1 MCQKMLNVSNKNL
14 KKLNKI
20 QTLFWDFDGVI
31 MDSNT
36 VRDRGFEEVLKDY
49 PQPEIDALMDF
60 HRRNG
65 GLSRYVK
72 FRYFFEDIRSESI
85 TKEEVNI
92 WADKFSKIM
101 MQLLINSDLLI
112 QETLNFIKA
121 NTEKYKM
128 HIVSG
133 SDQTEL
139 RKICESLDIAKYFN
153 SIHGSPTPKNDLVAD
168 LLQTH
173 SYDKSTCLLIGDSKN
188 DFEASKING
197 IQFMGYG
204 NEKIKADTD
213 YKLF

>member
-1 MCQKMLNVSNKNL
+1 VLNKNL

-31 MDSNT
+31 MNSNA
-36 VRDRGFEEVLKDY
+36 VRDRGFEEVLKEY

-72 FRYFFEDIRSESI
+72 FRHFFEDIRGERI
-85 TKEEVNI
+85 TEAEIKI
-92 WADKFSKIM
+92 WASRFSEIM
-101 MQLLINSDLLI
+101 MQTLIKPDLLI
-112 QETLNFIKA
+112 EETVDFIKA
-121 NTEKYKM
+121 NALKYTM

-139 RKICESLDIAKYFN
+139 RHICKSLDIAQYFL
-153 SIHGSPTPKNDLVAD
+153 SIHGSPTPKNNLVAD
-168 LLQTH
+168 LLEEK
-173 SYDKSTCLLIGDSKN
+173 SYNKSTCLLIGDSRN
-188 DFEASKING
+188 DFEAAQVNTIL
-197 IQFMGYG
+197 FMGYG
-204 NEKIKADTD
+204 NENIKTKTN

>member
-1 MCQKMLNVSNKNL
+1 VLNKNL

-31 MDSNT
+31 MNSNA
-36 VRDRGFEEVLKDY
+36 VRDRGFEEVLKEY
-49 PQPEIDALMDF
+49 PQLEVDALMDF

-72 FRYFFEDIRSESI
+72 FRHFFEDIRGERI
-85 TKEEVNI
+85 TEAEIKI
-92 WADKFSKIM
+92 WASRFSEIM
-101 MQLLINSDLLI
+101 MQTLIKPDLLI
-112 QETLNFIKA
+112 EETVDFIKA
-121 NTEKYKM
+121 NAQKYTM

-139 RKICESLDIAKYFN
+139 RHICKSLDIAKYFN
-153 SIHGSPTPKNDLVAD
+153 SIHGSPTPKNDLVAE

-188 DFEASKING
+188 DFEAAQVNG
-197 IQFMGYG
+197 IHFMGYG
-204 NEKIKADTD
+204 NEIIKIKTNF
-213 YKLF
+213 KLF

>member
-1 MCQKMLNVSNKNL
+1 M
-14 KKLNKI
+14 NKI

-31 MDSNT
+31 MDSNA
-36 VRDRGFEEVLKDY
+36 VRDSGFEEVLKEY
-49 PQPEIDALMDF
+49 PQTEVDALMAF
-60 HRRNG
+60 HRENG

-153 SIHGSPTPKNDLVAD
+153 SIHGSPTPKNDLVAE
-168 LLQTH
+168 LLQTY
-173 SYDKSTCLLIGDSKN
+173 SYDKSTCLLIGDSRN
-188 DFEASKING
+188 DFEAAQVNAIL
-197 IQFMGYG
+197 FMGYG

>member
-1 MCQKMLNVSNKNL
+1 M
-14 KKLNKI
+14 NKI

-31 MDSNT
+31 MDSNA
-36 VRDRGFEEVLKDY
+36 VRDSGFEEVLKEY
-49 PQPEIDALMDF
+49 PQTEVNALMAF
-60 HRRNG
+60 HRENG

-72 FRYFFEDIRSESI
+72 FRYFFEDIRRESI
-85 TKEEVNI
+85 TEAKVNI

-153 SIHGSPTPKNDLVAD
+153 SIHGSPTPKNELVAD

-197 IQFMGYG
+197 IKFMGYG

>member
-1 MCQKMLNVSNKNL
+1 MWNVLNKNL

-31 MDSNT
+31 MDSNA
-36 VRDRGFEEVLKDY
+36 VRDSGFEEVLKEY
-49 PQPEIDALMDF
+49 PQTEVDALMAF
-60 HRRNG
+60 HRENG

-153 SIHGSPTPKNDLVAD
+153 SIHGSPTPKNDLVAE

>member
-1 MCQKMLNVSNKNL
+1 M
-14 KKLNKI
+14 NKI

-31 MDSNT
+31 MDSNA
-36 VRDRGFEEVLKDY
+36 VRDSGFEEVLKEY
-49 PQPEIDALMDF
+49 PQTEVDALMAF
-60 HRRNG
+60 HRENG

-121 NTEKYKM
+121 NTVKYKM

-153 SIHGSPTPKNDLVAD
+153 SIHGSPTPKNDLVAE
-168 LLQTH
+168 LLQTY
-173 SYDKSTCLLIGDSKN
+173 SYDKSTCLLIGDSRN
-188 DFEASKING
+188 DFEAAQVNAIL
-197 IQFMGYG
+197 FMGYG

>member
-1 MCQKMLNVSNKNL
+1 MM
-14 KKLNKI
+14 
-20 QTLFWDFDGVI
+20 QTLI
-31 MDSNT
+31 
-36 VRDRGFEEVLKDY
+36 K
-49 PQPEIDALMDF
+49 P
-60 HRRNG
+60 
-65 GLSRYVK
+65 
-72 FRYFFEDIRSESI
+72 
-85 TKEEVNI
+85 
-92 WADKFSKIM
+92 
-101 MQLLINSDLLI
+101 DLLI
-112 QETLNFIKA
+112 DETLDFIKA
-121 NTEKYKM
+121 NTQKYKM

-139 RKICESLDIAKYFN
+139 RQICKSLDIAKYFN

>member
-1 MCQKMLNVSNKNL
+1 M
-14 KKLNKI
+14 KLNKI

-31 MDSNT
+31 MDSNA

-49 PQPEIDALMDF
+49 PQTEVNALMAF
-60 HRRNG
+60 HRENG

-92 WADKFSKIM
+92 WADKFSQIM

-121 NTEKYKM
+121 NAEKYIM

-133 SDQTEL
+133 SDQREL
-139 RKICESLDIAKYFN
+139 RKICESLDIAKYFS
-153 SIHGSPTPKNDLVAD
+153 SIHGSPTPKNDLVAE

>member
-1 MCQKMLNVSNKNL
+1 M
-14 KKLNKI
+14 KLNKI

-31 MDSNT
+31 MDSNA

-49 PQPEIDALMDF
+49 PQTEVDALMAF
-60 HRRNG
+60 HRENG

-153 SIHGSPTPKNDLVAD
+153 SIHGSPTPKNDLVAE
-168 LLQTH
+168 LLQTY

-204 NEKIKADTD
+204 NEKIKTDTD

>member
-1 MCQKMLNVSNKNL
+1 M
-14 KKLNKI
+14 NKI

-31 MDSNT
+31 IDSNA

-49 PQPEIDALMDF
+49 PQTEVDALMAF
-60 HRRNG
+60 HRENG

-153 SIHGSPTPKNDLVAD
+153 SIHGSPTPKNDLVAE
-168 LLQTH
+168 LLQTY

>member
-1 MCQKMLNVSNKNL
+1 VLNKNL

-31 MDSNT
+31 MDSNA

-49 PQPEIDALMDF
+49 PQTEVDALMAF
-60 HRRNG
+60 HRENG
-65 GLSRYVK
+65 GLSRYIK
-72 FRYFFEDIRSESI
+72 FRHFFEDIRRENI
-85 TKEEVNI
+85 TEAEVNI

-101 MQLLINSDLLI
+101 MQLLINPELLI

-121 NTEKYKM
+121 NTQKYTM

-139 RKICESLDIAKYFN
+139 RQISKSLDIAKYFS

-168 LLQTH
+168 LLQTY

>member
-1 MCQKMLNVSNKNL
+1 VLNKNL

-31 MDSNT
+31 MDSNA
-36 VRDRGFEEVLKDY
+36 VRDWGFEKVLKDY
-49 PQPEIDALMDF
+49 PQAEVDALMAF
-60 HRRNG
+60 HRENG

-72 FRYFFEDIRSESI
+72 FRHFFENIRGESI
-85 TKEEVNI
+85 TEAEIKI
-92 WADKFSKIM
+92 WASRFSEIM
-101 MQLLINSDLLI
+101 MQSLIKPDLLI
-112 QETLNFIKA
+112 DETLDFIKA
-121 NTEKYKM
+121 NTQKYTM

-139 RKICESLDIAKYFN
+139 RQICKSLDIAKYFN

-188 DFEASKING
+188 DYEASKING

>member
-1 MCQKMLNVSNKNL
+1 MWNVLNKNL

-31 MDSNT
+31 MNSNA

-49 PQPEIDALMDF
+49 PQTEVDALMAF
-60 HRRNG
+60 HRENG

-101 MQLLINSDLLI
+101 MQLLINPDLLI

>member
-1 MCQKMLNVSNKNL
+1 M
-14 KKLNKI
+14 NKI

-31 MDSNT
+31 MDSNA
-36 VRDRGFEEVLKDY
+36 VRDSGFEEVLKEY
-49 PQPEIDALMDF
+49 PQTEVDALMAF
-60 HRRNG
+60 HRENG

-153 SIHGSPTPKNDLVAD
+153 SIHGSPTPKNDLVAE
-168 LLQTH
+168 LLQTY